1 MLTNILSTLILLPM
15 AGALAVFVVSRFNE
29 RAAKALS
36 IIISGATLV
45 LAVLVFY
52 SYRQYGAGFQ
62 MVEHY
67 PWVESLGMTIS
78 LGVDGISLPLL
89 IISTFLT
96 TLASVASWREIR
108 SSPGAYYAL
117 LLLFEGAII
126 GLFVSLDLI
135 LFYVFWELVLIPMF
149 FLIGR
154 WGGGRKKYAAMKFL
168 IFTHVGST
176 VMLLGF
182 IGLYV
187 FSHTFDIVALSNS
200 RLPLALQLPIAIAVF
215 FGFGVKLPV
224 LPLHTWL
231 VDAHVDAPA
240 PVSVLLAG
248 LVLKMGG
255 YGFIRIMLGLLPD
268 ASRFLAPGLIGI
280 GIVTMFYAAIAAMS
294 QWDLKVMVALT
305 SINHM
310 GYILVGTF
318 SFTAAGVTAS
328 VFQMFNHALA
338 VGALF
343 LLTMVV
349 REAMGTRNVL
359 ELSGMD
365 RVMPITSVLLI
376 LASLAAMG
384 FPGFANFIS
393 EYMIILAAIRV
404 NVVLAIIVLVPAITA
419 GYFMWMLR
427 RAVFRA
433 PTRPIARNEAP
444 TFELVTLA
452 IFLIPLIF
460 FGLYPG
466 PIILAIDATVKSLS
480 GLGLV

>member
-1 MLTNILSTLILLPM
+1 LTNILSTLILLPM
-15 AGALAVFVVSRFNE
+15 AGALAVFAVSRFNE

-36 IIISGATLV
+36 IIISGTTLV
-45 LAVLVFY
+45 LAVLVFF
-52 SYRQYGAGFQ
+52 SFRQSGGGFQ

-67 PWVESLGMTIS
+67 PWVESFGMTIG

-96 TLASVASWREIR
+96 TLASIASWREIH

-117 LLLFEGAII
+117 LLVFEGAII

-187 FSHTFDIVALSNS
+187 FSHTFDMVALSNS
-200 RLPLALQLPIAIAVF
+200 RLPLALQLPIAVAVF

-310 GYILVGTF
+310 GYVLVGTF

-328 VFQMFNHALA
+328 VFQMFNHAFA

-349 REAMGTRNVL
+349 REAMGTRNIL

-365 RVMPITSVLLI
+365 RIMPITSVLLI
-376 LASLAAMG
+376 LASLAGMG

-393 EYMIILAAIRV
+393 EYMIILAGIRV
-404 NVVLAIIVLVPAITA
+404 NVLLAIIVVVPAITA
-419 GYFMWMLR
+419 GYFVWMLR
-427 RAVFRA
+427 RVVFRS
-433 PTRPIARNEAP
+433 PTRPTARNEAP

-452 IFLIPLIF
+452 LFIIPLIF

-466 PIILAIDATVKSLS
+466 PIILAIDATVKTLS